1 MRLVSFNGQR
11 IGVLKDRRVVDVT
24 GLAPGDD
31 LQWPPVLMIRTIA
44 RFPDLA
50 AKLAEVAKAEE
61 GIPLSEVKLAAPV
74 QWPNKV
80 IAYPTNYDD
89 HITEMRSSGRSD
101 RLGFFL
107 KANSSLC
114 GPADPI
120 VLPEIDGR
128 EVHHEAELAIV
139 IGREGRHI
147 AVADAL
153 SYVFGYTCLIDV
165 TVRGSQERVMRK
177 SFDTFCPIG
186 PAIVT
191 SDEIPD
197 PDALDIS
204 LRVNGELRQNGNTRD
219 MILGVAEMISLASS
233 VSTLQPGDVIAT
245 GTPAGVGPLR
255 DGDVVSMSIAG
266 IGELTTHVVQGAGGS
281 NKAFETR

>member
-11 IGVLKDRRVVDVT
+11 IGVLKGQRVVDVT

-31 LQWPPVLMIRTIA
+31 LQWPPVLMIKTIA

-50 AKLAEVAKAEE
+50 AKLAEAAEAEE

-107 KANSSLC
+107 KASSSLC

-120 VLPEIDGR
+120 VLPEIDGG

-147 AVADAL
+147 TAGDAL
-153 SYVFGYTCLIDV
+153 RYVFGYTCLIDV

-197 PDALDIS
+197 PDSLDIS
-204 LRVNGELRQNGNTRD
+204 LRVNGELRQSGNTRD
-219 MILGVAEMISLASS
+219 MILGTAEMISLASS
-233 VSTLQPGDVIAT
+233 VSRLQPGDIIAT
-245 GTPAGVGPLR
+245 GTPAGVGPIK

-266 IGELTTHVVQGAGGS
+266 IGELTAHVVQGAGGS
-281 NKAFETR
+281 NRAFENR

>member
-1 MRLVSFNGQR
+1 MRLVSFDGQR
-11 IGVLKDRRVVDVT
+11 IGVLKDQRVVDVT
-24 GLAPGDD
+24 DLVPGDD
-31 LQWPPVLMIRTIA
+31 LQWPPVLMVRTIA
-44 RFPDLA
+44 CFPDLA
-50 AKLAEVAKAEE
+50 AKLAAAAAAED
-61 GIPLSEVKLAAPV
+61 GVPLSEVRLAAPV

-101 RLGFFL
+101 RLGYFL

-128 EVHHEAELAIV
+128 EVHHEAELAVI
-139 IGREGRHI
+139 IGRRGRHI
-147 AVADAL
+147 AAADAL
-153 SYVFGYTCLIDV
+153 GHVFGYTCLIDV
-165 TVRGSQERVMRK
+165 TIRGTQERVMRK
-177 SFDTFCPIG
+177 SFDTFCPLG

-191 SDEIPD
+191 SDEVPD

-204 LRVNGELRQNGNTRD
+204 LSVNGEPRQRGNTRD

-233 VSTLQPGDVIAT
+233 VSTLEPGDVIAT
-245 GTPAGVGPLR
+245 GTPAGVGPIR
-255 DGDVVSMSIAG
+255 DGDVVSMSITG
-266 IGELTTHVVQGAGGS
+266 IGELTARVVQGAGGS
-281 NKAFETR
+281 NKAFENR

>member
-11 IGVLKDRRVVDVT
+11 VGVLKGERVVDVT
-24 GLAPGDD
+24 GLVPGPD
-31 LQWPPVLMIRTIA
+31 LQWPPVMMVRAIA
-44 RFPDLA
+44 SFPEITAKIAEA
-50 AKLAEVAKAEE
+50 AE
-61 GIPLSEVKLAAPV
+61 GEPGVPLTSVRLSAPV

-107 KANSSLC
+107 KANSSLS
-114 GPADPI
+114 GPDDPI
-120 VLPEIDGR
+120 VLPAIEGR
-128 EVHHEAELAIV
+128 EVHHEAELAII
-139 IGREGRHI
+139 IGREARH
-147 AVADAL
+147 VAPGDAL
-153 SYVFGYTCLIDV
+153 GVIFGYTCLIDV
-165 TVRGSQERVMRK
+165 TVRGPQERVMRK
-177 SFDTFCPIG
+177 SFDTFCPTG

-197 PDALDIS
+197 PDNLDIS
-204 LRVNGELRQNGNTRD
+204 LRVGGELRQSGNTRD

-233 VSTLQPGDVIAT
+233 VVTLQPGDVIAT

-255 DGDVVSMSIAG
+255 DGDTVSVSIAG
-266 IGELTTHVVQGAGGS
+266 VGELTTHVVQGTGGS
-281 NKAFETR
+281 NKAFENR